1 MATYRTTFTTATPI
15 DDAFEYLARF
25 STTAEWD
32 PGVVAAED
40 LTPGELRV
48 GSAFQVTSQFGPSR
62 VPLRYEIVSLE
73 RPVRVVLQAENWAVT
88 SIDTITFDTTGEG
101 TEITYHADLRPRG
114 LARLAS
120 PILSLAFG
128 RIGDRA
134 ATGLRVAVDRLTPS
148 SREDQP

>member
-40 LTPGELRV
+40 LTPGALQV
-48 GSAFQVTSQFGPSR
+48 GSAFRVVTAMGPTR
-62 VPLRYEIVSLE
+62 VPLRYEIVGLE
-73 RPVRVVLQAENWAVT
+73 RPVRVVLRAENWAVT
-88 SIDTITFDTTGEG
+88 STDTITFDTTGSG

-114 LARLAS
+114 VTRLAS
-120 PILSLAFG
+120 PLLSLAFR

-134 ATGLRVAVDRLTPS
+134 AAGLRKAVDHLAVAS
-148 SREDQP
+148 DRELP